1 MSNRGSEWRKW
12 NFHVHTKGTNKNDQF
27 TSRSMDDFFCT
38 FFKKAYQD
46 KIEAIGITDY
56 FSIDR
61 YLDAVKY
68 IKEINNKVDDL
79 GEKLFSDD
87 EINFIQKIFI
97 FPNVELRISPTT
109 KKGKFINLHFIFNPI
124 IVGELN
130 NGFFNKISNIDGCLM
145 NYQGIKD
152 CAKQIDP
159 LLHEDQLYKYG
170 INNYNIEFGK
180 IKSLLESNKLI
191 RDNSLIAVSSKSN
204 DGVSGLKD
212 YYEEFEQ
219 EGGSLLGTI
228 KSIYK
233 TTDIIFSSAPSDK
246 DYFLGKKTTEKEVIN
261 HTGSLKPC
269 IIGCDSHSEDTLFE
283 RFTWIKSDLTFE
295 GLRQICYEP
304 EQRVKIQIDKP
315 DFKEDKVIIN
325 KVKFISS
332 NKVFTNN
339 EIYLNPNLNVIIG
352 GKSSG
357 KSIFLYSIAKTL
369 LVDDT
374 ILKNESLEEKYNLKS
389 IDSDF
394 NFEITTNAGI
404 AQEMFRNSEE
414 NSIIPDIKYIP
425 QNYLVKL
432 AEPDINRKGKSL
444 NKLVRDLIKEDQ
456 DSKDKYDQ
464 FIRNVKQ
471 NDKERDDLLNRYFEL
486 LEEVAKSESELKT
499 KSNKEVL
506 EKNIKS
512 NTENVEKLNKESGLS
527 DQQILKYKEIQT
539 KLEFNTIQRNNF
551 NDDFANI
558 NSGLS
563 DLKKLSN
570 EILEKKKEFVEKIKT
585 ENSKQYYIN
594 KLSFIDDIYIDIS
607 KIVEEVEVQTDET
620 GKRFFKNE
628 NLLKKNLIF
637 INDEKGVL
645 TKELEPYQQNEKLK
659 KQIDVLTQSII
670 DDKKLL
676 ADIDLLNKAILDKKV
691 LVENC
696 HQDIFKLFKGNFNEY
711 NNIINELKDR
721 ALELEGDGL
730 KIDGIAQFN
739 FPKFAKNLYEVSDGR
754 KASYNNYAILK
765 ETNKATSPTDFDE
778 IIKEIEKIFIDIING
793 DYFILG
799 KFGKVQAVRELL
811 DDYFF
816 DYWKITYKDDK
827 LGEMSTGKA
836 SFVILMLIIGLSK
849 SKAPILIDQP
859 EDNLDNRSITSDLV
873 SYLKNKKLERQIII
887 VTHNAN
893 IVVNSDAENIIIA
906 NQKGQNEVDTTNE
919 FRFDFINGPI
929 ENTFATKIGETD
941 ILKSIGIR
949 EHIADIVEGGKE
961 AFKKREKKYG
971 F

>member
-12 NFHVHTKGTNKNDQF
+12 DLHFHTPSSYD
-27 TSRSMDDFFCT
+27 
-38 FFKKAYQD
+38 YQD
-46 KIEAIGITDY
+46 KSITNEKIIEILENNNISVIAITDHHLIDVEKIIDLQNIGKNKNITVLPGIEFRAELGGSESIHYIGIFSEKLNKQELTDIWIKLQSTCKITQTDIQAIGGDANIQCDFKETSKLIHELGGLVSVHAGTKANTFENITNSLPDKIAQKVGLVKGYIDIFELGKEVDQTSYNNIVFPNLGFKLPMIICSDNHKITDY
-56 FSIDR
+56 I
-61 YLDAVKY
+61 VK
-68 IKEINNKVDDL
+68 
-79 GEKLFSDD
+79 
-87 EINFIQKIFI
+87 Q
-97 FPNVELRISPTT
+97 
-109 KKGKFINLHFIFNPI
+109 NL
-124 IVGELN
+124 
-130 NGFFNKISNIDGCLM
+130 
-145 NYQGIKD
+145 
-152 CAKQIDP
+152 
-159 LLHEDQLYKYG
+159 
-170 INNYNIEFGK
+170 
-180 IKSLLESNKLI
+180 
-191 RDNSLIAVSSKSN
+191 
-204 DGVSGLKD
+204 
-212 YYEEFEQ
+212 
-219 EGGSLLGTI
+219 
-228 KSIYK
+228 
-233 TTDIIFSSAPSDK
+233 
-246 DYFLGKKTTEKEVIN
+246 
-261 HTGSLKPC
+261 
-269 IIGCDSHSEDTLFE
+269 
-283 RFTWIKSDLTFE
+283 WIKANPTFE
-295 GLRQICYEP
+295 GLKQICYEP
-304 EQRVKIQIDKP
+304 EQRVKIQNDKP

-332 NKVFTNN
+332 NKVFTDN

-374 ILKNESLEEKYNLKS
+374 ILKNENLEEKYNLKS

-404 AQEMFRNSEE
+404 SQEMFRNSEE

-432 AEPDINRKGKSL
+432 AEPDINKKGKSL
-444 NKLVRDLIKEDQ
+444 NKLVRDLINEDQ
-456 DSKDKYDQ
+456 DSKEKYDQ

-527 DQQILKYKEIQT
+527 DEQILKYKEIQS
-539 KLEFNTIQRNNF
+539 KLEFNTVRKNNF

-594 KLSFIDDIYIDIS
+594 KLSFIDDIYLNIS
-607 KIVEEVEVQTDET
+607 KIFEEIEVQTDET
-620 GKRFFKNE
+620 GKRTFKNE
-628 NLLKKNLIF
+628 NLLKNNLIS
-637 INDEKGVL
+637 INEERGVL

-659 KQIDVLTQSII
+659 KQIEILNQSII

-676 ADIDLLNKAILDKKV
+676 ADIALLNKAILDKKA
-691 LVENC
+691 LIENC
-696 HQDIFKLFKGNFNEY
+696 RKDIFKLFKENFDEY
-711 NNIINELKDR
+711 NNIINELKHR
-721 ALELEGDGL
+721 TLELEGDGL

-754 KASYNNYAILK
+754 KASYNNYTILK
-765 ETNKATSPTDFDE
+765 ETNKATSPTNFND
-778 IIKEIEKIFIDIING
+778 IIGEIEKIFIDIING
-793 DYFILG
+793 DYFILAKYG
-799 KFGKVQAVRELL
+799 KMQAIKELL
-811 DDYFF
+811 EDYFF
-816 DYWKITYKDDK
+816 DYWKITYRDDK

-859 EDNLDNRSITSDLV
+859 EDNLDNRSITLDLV

-893 IVVNSDAENIIIA
+893 IVVNSDAENVIIA
-906 NQKGQNEVDTTNE
+906 NQKGQNEIDTSSK
-919 FRFDFINGPI
+919 FKFDLINGSI
-929 ENTFATKIGETD
+929 ENTFEKVLKETD
-941 ILKSIGIR
+941 ILKSMGIR

>member
-1 MSNRGSEWRKW
+1 MNKNKTIMSNRGSEWRKW
-12 NFHVHTKGTNKNDQF
+12 DLHFHTPSSYD
-27 TSRSMDDFFCT
+27 
-38 FFKKAYQD
+38 YQD
-46 KIEAIGITDY
+46 KSITNEKIIEILENNNISVIAITDHHLIDVEKIIDLQNIGKNKNITVLPGIEFRAELGGSESIHYIGIFSEKLNKQELTDIWIKLQSTCKITQTDIQAIGGDANIQCDFKETSKLIHELGGLVSVHAGTKANTFENITNSLPDKIAQKVGLVKGYIDIFELGKEVDQTSYNNIVFPNLGFKLPMIICSDNHKITDY
-56 FSIDR
+56 I
-61 YLDAVKY
+61 VK
-68 IKEINNKVDDL
+68 
-79 GEKLFSDD
+79 
-87 EINFIQKIFI
+87 Q
-97 FPNVELRISPTT
+97 
-109 KKGKFINLHFIFNPI
+109 NL
-124 IVGELN
+124 
-130 NGFFNKISNIDGCLM
+130 
-145 NYQGIKD
+145 
-152 CAKQIDP
+152 
-159 LLHEDQLYKYG
+159 
-170 INNYNIEFGK
+170 
-180 IKSLLESNKLI
+180 
-191 RDNSLIAVSSKSN
+191 
-204 DGVSGLKD
+204 
-212 YYEEFEQ
+212 
-219 EGGSLLGTI
+219 
-228 KSIYK
+228 
-233 TTDIIFSSAPSDK
+233 
-246 DYFLGKKTTEKEVIN
+246 
-261 HTGSLKPC
+261 
-269 IIGCDSHSEDTLFE
+269 
-283 RFTWIKSDLTFE
+283 WIKANPTFE
-295 GLRQICYEP
+295 GLKQICYEP
-304 EQRVKIQIDKP
+304 EQRVKIQNDKP

-332 NKVFTNN
+332 NKVFTDN

-374 ILKNESLEEKYNLKS
+374 ILKNENLEEKYNLKS

-404 AQEMFRNSEE
+404 SQEMFRNSEE

-432 AEPDINRKGKSL
+432 AEPDINKKGKSL
-444 NKLVRDLIKEDQ
+444 NKLVRDLINEDQ
-456 DSKDKYDQ
+456 DSKEKYDQ

-527 DQQILKYKEIQT
+527 DEQILKYKEIQS
-539 KLEFNTIQRNNF
+539 KLEFNTVRKNNF

-594 KLSFIDDIYIDIS
+594 KLSFIDDIYLNIS
-607 KIVEEVEVQTDET
+607 KIFEEIEVQTDET
-620 GKRFFKNE
+620 GKRTFKNE
-628 NLLKKNLIF
+628 NLLKNNLIS
-637 INDEKGVL
+637 INEERGVL

-659 KQIDVLTQSII
+659 KQIEILNQSII

-676 ADIDLLNKAILDKKV
+676 ADIALLNKAILDKKA
-691 LVENC
+691 LIENC
-696 HQDIFKLFKGNFNEY
+696 RKDIFKLFKENFDEY
-711 NNIINELKDR
+711 NNIINELKHR
-721 ALELEGDGL
+721 TLELEGDGL

-754 KASYNNYAILK
+754 KASYNNYTILK
-765 ETNKATSPTDFDE
+765 ETNKATSPTNFND
-778 IIKEIEKIFIDIING
+778 IIGEIEKIFIDIING
-793 DYFILG
+793 DYFILAKYG
-799 KFGKVQAVRELL
+799 KMQAIKELL
-811 DDYFF
+811 EDYFF
-816 DYWKITYKDDK
+816 DYWKITYRDDK

-859 EDNLDNRSITSDLV
+859 EDNLDNRSITLDLV

-893 IVVNSDAENIIIA
+893 IVVNSDAENVIIA
-906 NQKGQNEVDTTNE
+906 NQKGQNEIDTSSK
-919 FRFDFINGPI
+919 FKFDLINGSI
-929 ENTFATKIGETD
+929 ENTFEKVLKETD
-941 ILKSIGIR
+941 ILKSMGIR

-961 AFKKREKKYG
+961 AFKKREKKIWILI
-971 F
+971 